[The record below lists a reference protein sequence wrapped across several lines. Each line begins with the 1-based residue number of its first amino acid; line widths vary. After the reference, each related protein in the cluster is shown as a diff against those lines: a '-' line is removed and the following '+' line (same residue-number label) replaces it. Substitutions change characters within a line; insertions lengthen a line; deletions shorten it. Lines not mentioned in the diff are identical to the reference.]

1 MPRKFVDEE
10 VAESAI
16 LSCAETMVMIAGH
29 DKIDHAK
36 LPQNRRKKPPQIS
49 SRFKQINMIT
59 YGLYRGRVE
68 HFLIFEKFVFGII
81 SKILRILVK
90 NMKTPKLFLT
100 TLYFIG
106 IRNTVE
112 VIPKTSF
119 PKIEKCS
126 TIYRGD
132 YACRMGSKTKV
143 DEPVGITPER
153 ATQILEL
160 SKPKLSD
167 DELEIAYKQW
177 IKSKTFPKE
186 ETLVFQV
193 WGFGIFVEIFK
204 FLIKTLKNTQK
215 FNNFK
220 IFFQYF

>member
-10 VAESAI
+10 VAESTI

-59 YGLYRGRVE
+59 YGL
-68 HFLIFEKFVFGII
+68 
-81 SKILRILVK
+81 
-90 NMKTPKLFLT
+90 
-100 TLYFIG
+100 
-106 IRNTVE
+106 
-112 VIPKTSF
+112 
-119 PKIEKCS
+119 
-126 TIYRGD
+126 YRGD

-193 WGFGIFVEIFK
+193 WESGIFIEIFE
-204 FLIKTLKNTQK
+204 
-215 FNNFK
+215 NF
-220 IFFQYF
+220 

>member
-1 MPRKFVDEE
+1 MSRFRELRLSPDGDISRPGDFLVDAQLASKIKPPVTPTSLNPTEPQAQEKSKVESSEKTGFLRFMPRKFVDEE
-10 VAESAI
+10 IAESAI

-29 DKIDHAK
+29 DKIDQAK
-36 LPQNRRKKPPQIS
+36 LPQNRRKKPTQIS

-59 YGLYRGRVE
+59 YGL
-68 HFLIFEKFVFGII
+68 
-81 SKILRILVK
+81 
-90 NMKTPKLFLT
+90 
-100 TLYFIG
+100 
-106 IRNTVE
+106 
-112 VIPKTSF
+112 
-119 PKIEKCS
+119 
-126 TIYRGD
+126 YRGD

-167 DELEIAYKQW
+167 DELEIAYKKW

-193 WGFGIFVEIFK
+193 
-204 FLIKTLKNTQK
+204 
-215 FNNFK
+215 
-220 IFFQYF
+220 